1 MKNVMIEY
9 ERHSCLR
16 FNRTG
21 NSIILQKRERR
32 RSLITKLS
40 IIFVPHLLATFV
52 KEIGFPSL
60 IVGVEINNYSVN
72 ATLVLST

>member
-16 FNRTG
+16 LNRTG
-21 NSIILQKRERR
+21 NSIILQKRER

-40 IIFVPHLLATFV
+40 IIFVPHLLAAFV

-60 IVGVEINNYSVN
+60 IVGIEINNYSVN